1 MSEPVK
7 IYSAKFVYGFNDIT
21 VTECL
26 KLAKELE
33 GNIGKTPD
41 YFFLDGGIVKYN
53 EPDAELLLDGTITE
67 TEYMERNWDSEFP
80 NSLNE

>member
-1 MSEPVK
+1 MSEPIK

-33 GNIGKTPD
+33 GNIGKAPS
-41 YFFLDGGIVKYN
+41 YFLFDAGFVKYN
-53 EPDAELLLDGTITE
+53 ESDADLLLDGTITE
-67 TEYMERNWDSEFP
+67 TEYMERNWGSEFP
-80 NSLNE
+80 NSLSE